1 MIMSVFQHE
10 FKAHGSVAFG
20 SWVLW
25 YKSHNL
31 WNMETDEV
39 IPFDTLEAAYAY
51 ELEGK
56 TIADR
61 IKEADLSLF
70 ELTINGGNGNGGPS
84 QHFKFGH
91 MSGSGG
97 DGEPEVLEVEP
108 GNDLPARMNNKI
120 KVKTEQEAIKQFRK
134 MYNDS
139 GQEHGIVI
147 DKNGFVSR
155 YSHGDGIS
163 VSIFARNK
171 GDKIIHNHP
180 SGGHFSDSDLIGT
193 ARNHYERGI
202 VATNPNGYYDFTK
215 GTHFKAEKFARAV
228 KNADLVGKDYD
239 HAVHKWLT
247 KNQKKYG
254 YSYTRYRDRQSKSTK
269 TIKVQEL
276 KFDSNGI
283 GSLF

>member
-39 IPFDTLEAAYAY
+39 IAFDSLDAAYVY
-51 ELEGK
+51 ELAGK

-61 IKEADLSLF
+61 IKEADMSLF
-70 ELTINGGNGNGGPS
+70 EMIINGGSGNGGPS
-84 QHFKFGH
+84 KHFKFGH
-91 MSGSGG
+91 ASGSPADEKDFDYKPGG
-97 DGEPEVLEVEP
+97 D
-108 GNDLPARMNNKI
+108 LPVKVNNRV
-120 KVKTEQEAIKQFRK
+120 KVKTEAEAIKEFRK
-134 MYNDS
+134 MYGSSN
-139 GQEHGIVI
+139 QEHAIAI
-147 DKNGFVSR
+147 DKNGFVS
-155 YSHGDGIS
+155 SHTHGDAVS
-163 VSIFARNK
+163 VSISVRNK
-171 GDKIIHNHP
+171 GEKIIHNHP
-180 SGGHFSDSDLIGT
+180 GGGHFSDGDLIST
-193 ARNHYERGI
+193 ARRSYESGI
-202 VATNPNGYYDFTK
+202 VATTPNGYYDFTK

-228 KNADLVGKDYD
+228 KRADLVGKDYD
-239 HAVHKWLT
+239 HAVHTWLT

-254 YSYTRYRDRQSKSTK
+254 YTYTRYRDKQSRSTK
-269 TIKVQEL
+269 AAKIQEV

>member
-31 WNMETDEV
+31 WNMESDEV
-39 IPFDTLEAAYAY
+39 IAFGSLDAAYAY

-61 IKEADLSLF
+61 IKEADMSLF

-84 QHFKFGH
+84 KHFKFGH
-91 MSGSGG
+91 ASGG
-97 DGEPEVLEVEP
+97 SEGDGNFEEKP
-108 GNDLPARMNNKI
+108 GLDLPARMNNKI

-134 MYNDS
+134 MYDGS
-139 GQEHGIVI
+139 GQEHGIAI
-147 DKNGFVSR
+147 DKNGFVSN
-155 YSHGDGIS
+155 YSHGDAIS
-163 VSIFARNK
+163 VGIIARNK
-171 GDKIIHNHP
+171 GEKIIHNHP
-180 SGGHFSDSDLIGT
+180 SGSHFSDADLIGT
-193 ARNHYERGI
+193 ARSHYERGI
-202 VATNPNGYYDFTK
+202 VATTPNGYYDFTK

-228 KNADLVGKDYD
+228 RRADLVGKDYD

-254 YSYTRYRDRQSKSTK
+254 YTYTRYKDKQSRSTK
-269 TIKVQEL
+269 TVKVQEL